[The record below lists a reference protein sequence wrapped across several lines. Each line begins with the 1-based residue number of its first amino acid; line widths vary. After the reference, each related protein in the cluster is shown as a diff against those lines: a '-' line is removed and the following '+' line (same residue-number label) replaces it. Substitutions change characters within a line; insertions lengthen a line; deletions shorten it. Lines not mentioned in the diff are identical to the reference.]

1 MSAATRRHPVFSA
14 LRTPAVWRRAAL
26 IGLPV
31 GLLQVAVN
39 QGDHWLRLHLT
50 GAVVLKSIVSPLLSF
65 GIAFASATATH
76 AAQLRRQASS
86 P

>member
-1 MSAATRRHPVFSA
+1 MSAPARRRFLLSA

-39 QGDHWLRLHLT
+39 QGDHWLRLQLT
-50 GAVVLKSIVSPLLSF
+50 AVVILKSIVSPLLSF
-65 GIAFASATATH
+65 GIALASAVATRTAE
-76 AAQLRRQASS
+76 LRRAASH

>member
-1 MSAATRRHPVFSA
+1 MSAASPRHPVLA
-14 LRTPAVWRRAAL
+14 AVRTPAVWRRAAL

-39 QGDHWLRLHLT
+39 QGDHWLRHELT
-50 GAVVLKSIVSPLLSF
+50 AGVLLKSIVSPLLSF

-76 AAQLRRQASS
+76 VAELRRQASS

>member
-1 MSAATRRHPVFSA
+1 MSTPARRHPVLSA

-31 GLLQVAVN
+31 GILQVAVN
-39 QGDHWLRLHLT
+39 QRDHWLRLQLT
-50 GAVVLKSIVSPLLSF
+50 AVVILKSIVSPLLSF
-65 GIAFASATATH
+65 GIALVSAVATRTAELPRAAS
-76 AAQLRRQASS
+76 L